1 MPCFIL
7 TTGPAGLPLAHEGR
21 RPSLCAP
28 RATNAEGTNLTLSL
42 KKRQMHPLLF
52 THLDGSLLS

>member
-28 RATNAEGTNLTLSL
+28 RVTNAEGPKLTLSL
-42 KKRQMHPLLF
+42 KNRQTGPL
-52 THLDGSLLS
+52 

>member
-21 RPSLCAP
+21 RSSFCAP
-28 RATNAEGTNLTLSL
+28 RVTNAEGTKLTLSL
-42 KKRQMHPLLF
+42 EKRQMRPLFF
-52 THLDGSLLS
+52 THPDGSLLS